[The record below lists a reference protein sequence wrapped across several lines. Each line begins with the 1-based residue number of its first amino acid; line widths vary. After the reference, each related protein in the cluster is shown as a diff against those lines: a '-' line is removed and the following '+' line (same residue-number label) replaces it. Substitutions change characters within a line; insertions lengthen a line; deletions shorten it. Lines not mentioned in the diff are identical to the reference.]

1 MTRLPT
7 RARRHILVIAVTAG
21 AVILGGAC
29 GARPASRGGGD
40 SSVAGVT
47 APAVGASRAASTPTS
62 PPTPSALPPGWR
74 LCTNTHVGY
83 SIGYPEDWYTTELR
97 IEEVCSQFHP
107 TYFTIPQFSEYPLTA
122 LNVGQTSE
130 RPATPT
136 DPRYARTLL
145 WEETSVGVRTA
156 VRFEEEFTGE
166 GLYEKGTMRYG
177 YVIEPKGRALTVCA
191 MAPPGTT
198 GYADWKVVVDQA
210 VRTLDLGWASG
221 RSTS

>member
-21 AVILGGAC
+21 AVILAGAC
-29 GARPASRGGGD
+29 GAGPASSGGD
-40 SSVAGVT
+40 SSVAGAPT
-47 APAVGASRAASTPTS
+47 PAVGASGGASGPTS
-62 PPTPSALPPGWR
+62 PQAPSPTSALPSGWR

-83 SIGYPEDWYTTELR
+83 SIGYPQDWYTTELR

-107 TYFTIPQFSEYPLTA
+107 TYFTIPPFSEYPLTA
-122 LNVGQTSE
+122 LNVGQPPE

-136 DPRYARTLL
+136 DPRHARTLL
-145 WEETSVGVRTA
+145 WEETSVGVRSA

-177 YVIEPKGRALTVCA
+177 YVIETKARALTVYT
-191 MAPPGTT
+191 MAPPGST

-210 VRTLDLGWASG
+210 VRTLDLG
-221 RSTS
+221 